1 MSRIYV
7 VTDRGLKSAV
17 RWVRANTLAGALR
30 AVAEELFEVHAAS
43 SDEVYRA
50 MSTGVKVLD
59 AAPSADEAAEPAV
72 DTPPLRA
79 VS

>member
-17 RWVRANTLAGALR
+17 RWVRANTLAGAMR
-30 AVAEELFEVHAAS
+30 AVAGELFEVHAAT

-50 MSTGVKVLD
+50 MSTGVGVLD
-59 AAPSADEAAEPAV
+59 ACAEVAESV
-72 DTPPLRA
+72 RASDA
-79 VS
+79 VSLKAVG